1 MKLASAEKIAA
12 YTRKGWWGRETFYD
26 LFTRVAKARPH
37 APATLDPPDREA
49 FLGDAPKRLSWRE
62 LSDLTERYAAVFTQ
76 AGLRRSDVVVMQCPN
91 IVEAVAVYLAAA
103 KTGIVVSPLPV
114 QYAGYELGYVI
125 KAVRPKAVI
134 AASRF
139 KDRQLARACREA
151 AGVGVMVFALGPDA
165 DRDGLVDL
173 NAEAASVSLRKGPMG
188 VFGAASKRAGEAND
202 AFTIAWTSGTT
213 GTPKGVPRSHN
224 HWLAIAPATF
234 DAMAIEPGE
243 RLLNPFPLTNMA
255 AIGGMFASWLL
266 SAGVLVLHHP
276 FELPVFLN
284 QLTEEEI
291 TATIA
296 PPAVLTMLLK
306 QGALLDQFDLSKL
319 RVIGSGSA
327 PLSEFMVAGWKDRG
341 VEIVN
346 LFGSNEGV
354 SLASGPREASE
365 PARRAS
371 WFPRFGHPGADFSNR
386 MHERAQL
393 KLVSVETGHVIEN
406 AGEEGELRVKGP
418 AVFEGYYGDTGEKRD
433 EVFDSEGYFCTGDLF
448 MIAPEDENFLVFK
461 GRAKDIII
469 RGGVNIS
476 AAELDTLLEGH
487 PKLVEAAVF
496 GMPDDVMGER
506 VWVAAV
512 AKDGETVTLED
523 LVDWLAAKDIAK
535 YKLPEKLVLLDALPR
550 NAMNKVLRWKLQEM
564 AEVEP
569 V

>member
-1 MKLASAEKIAA
+1 MKLASAKKIAA

-26 LFTRVAKARPH
+26 LFQRVAKARPD
-37 APATLDPPDREA
+37 ASATIDPPDRA
-49 FLGDAPKRLSWRE
+49 TFIGDEPKQLSWRE
-62 LSDLTERYAAVFTQ
+62 LSDLTERYAAVFAR

-103 KTGIVVSPLPV
+103 KLGVVVSPLPV

-125 KAVRPKAVI
+125 KAVKPKAVI

-139 KDRQLARACREA
+139 KDRHLAKACRDVA
-151 AGVGVMVFALGPDA
+151 GAGVTVFAIGPDA
-165 DRDGLVDL
+165 ETGGLVDL
-173 NAEAASVSLRKGPMG
+173 NAEAASVALRKGPMG
-188 VFGAASKRAGEAND
+188 VFGAASKQAGEAND

-266 SAGVLVLHHP
+266 SGGVLVLHHP
-276 FELPVFLN
+276 FELPVFLR
-284 QLTEEEI
+284 QLTEEQI

-306 QGALLDQFDLSKL
+306 QGPLLDQFDLSKL

-354 SLASGPREASE
+354 SLASGPREAAE
-365 PARRAS
+365 PDRRAS
-371 WFPRFGHPGADFSNR
+371 WFPRFGHSGADFSNR

-393 KLVSVETGHVIEN
+393 KLVSLETGEQVEQ

-418 AVFEGYYGDTGEKRD
+418 AVFEGYYGDTGEAYD

-512 AKDGETVTLED
+512 AKEGETVELGD
-523 LVDWLAAKDIAK
+523 LVDWLIAKDIAK
-535 YKLPEKLVLLDALPR
+535 FKLPEKLVLVDALPR
-550 NAMNKVLRWKLQEM
+550 NAMNKVLRWKLREM
-564 AEVEP
+564 SEVEP
-569 V
+569 A